1 MNKIINK
8 IIFGVS
14 IDSKQVVKSVYV
26 ITEKSLYAYRERM
39 YFGLLINIG
48 QPVFTL
54 IMKIR
59 L

>member
-8 IIFGVS
+8 IIFDVG
-14 IDSKQVVKSVYV
+14 IDSKQVVKSIYV
-26 ITEKSLYAYRERM
+26 ITEKVCT
-39 YFGLLINIG
+39 LIEKECILANFITIG